1 MMSRKR
7 IGQAALALMA
17 LLLITSQYFF
27 FHDIYTVALAVAA
40 AGALA
45 VARGWKA
52 WVTALFFLSVG
63 LWWSSQEQG
72 GCSFW
77 WRTRYI
83 TDKTLGRVAYI
94 SWPDV
99 WTAALGGNQCFYPEG
114 SDKWLVDAI
123 ELVEQEEVDGH
134 PFEKYKTQWGT
145 FWIGEEGWGSL
156 AWLLWEI
163 YVYDTYQGHRETIM
177 PGDTVI
183 DAGAH
188 IGVYTRYA
196 LSRGAARVI
205 AIEPEPT
212 NIMCLERN
220 FADEIA
226 AGQVSL
232 VKAGIWNE
240 ESTLKLAIHDHFSTR
255 PTLFS
260 MKGTSHHITVPVR
273 PLDDIVEELQL
284 DRVDFIKM
292 DIEGAER
299 LALEGSR
306 RTIERFRPRMAI
318 CTYHLADDPTA
329 VPKVALG
336 LQPDYRIHARQM
348 DVNQGKPNP
357 KMLVFN

>member
-17 LLLITSQYFF
+17 LLLVTSQYFF
-27 FHDIYTVALAVAA
+27 FHDIYTLALAVAA
-40 AGALA
+40 AGVLG

-63 LWWSSQEQG
+63 LWWSSQEQD
-72 GCSFW
+72 GCSLW

-83 TDKTLGRVAYI
+83 TDKAVGRLPYVSWSDVATGAFARNHCLG
-94 SWPDV
+94 
-99 WTAALGGNQCFYPEG
+99 PEG
-114 SDKWLVDAI
+114 SEDPLVDAI
-123 ELVEQEEVDGH
+123 ELLEQEEVDGH
-134 PFEKYKTQWGT
+134 PLERYKTQWGS
-145 FWIGEEGWGSL
+145 FWIGEKGSGSI

-163 YVYDTYQGHRETIM
+163 GVQDTYQGHEDTVL

-188 IGVYTRYA
+188 IGLYTRYA
-196 LSRGAARVI
+196 LARGAARVI

-212 NIMCLERN
+212 NIVCFERN

-226 AGQVSL
+226 SGQVTL

-240 ESTLKLAIHDHFSTR
+240 KSTLKLGIHDHFSTR
-255 PTLFS
+255 QTLFS
-260 MKGTSHHITVPVR
+260 TEGISHHVTVPVMQ
-273 PLDDIVEELQL
+273 LDDIVDQLQL

-299 LALEGSR
+299 PALEGSK
-306 RTIERFRPRMAI
+306 RTIQRFRPRMAI
-318 CTYHLADDPTA
+318 CTYHMVDDSIA
-329 VPKVALG
+329 VPEVALR
-336 LQPDYRIHARQM
+336 LRPDYRIHAKQLAVGWDR
-348 DVNQGKPNP
+348 PNP
-357 KMLVFN
+357 KVLFFN

>member
-1 MMSRKR
+1 
-7 IGQAALALMA
+7 MA
-17 LLLITSQYFF
+17 VLLITAQYFF
-27 FHDIYTVALAVAA
+27 FHDIYTIALAAA

-45 VARGWKA
+45 LARGWKA

-63 LWWSSQEQG
+63 LWWSSQEKD

-83 TDKTLGRVAYI
+83 TDKAVGRVPYVAW
-94 SWPDV
+94 SDV
-99 WTAALGGNQCFYPEG
+99 WTASFAGNQCFYPEG
-114 SDKWLVDAI
+114 SDKWVTDAI
-123 ELVEQEEVDGH
+123 ELVEQEEVEGH
-134 PFEKYKTQWGT
+134 TFEKYKTQWGT
-145 FWIGEEGWGSL
+145 FWIGEEASGSL

-188 IGVYTRYA
+188 VGVYTRYA

-212 NIMCLERN
+212 NIISLERN

-240 ESTLKLAIHDHFSTR
+240 ESTLKLAIHDHISTR

-260 MKGTSHHITVPVR
+260 MEGTSHHITVPVV
-273 PLDDIVEELQL
+273 PLDDIVDELQL

-299 LALEGSR
+299 VALEGSR

-318 CTYHLADDPTA
+318 CTYHLVDDSTA
-329 VPKVALG
+329 VPEVALG
-336 LQPDYRIHARQM
+336 LHPDYRIHAKEM
-348 DVNQGKPNP
+348 DVNHRKPNP
-357 KMLVFN
+357 KVLFFN